1 MKNTSTIFLK
11 LLPLTL
17 ILLLD
22 LFQQA
27 ILESGT
33 ALTCFDGALGYD
45 GLSYTAANVLCGYT
59 LDEWYSGNYTALK
72 ACMMNLTI
80 DEINTNWMSNELVH
94 INTFLID

>member
-1 MKNTSTIFLK
+1 M
-11 LLPLTL
+11 PLTL
-17 ILLLD
+17 LLRLD

-59 LDEWYSGNYTALK
+59 LDMWYAGNYTALK
-72 ACMMNLTI
+72 TCLMNLSI
-80 DEINTNWMSNELVH
+80 DEINVNWMPNELVH
-94 INTFLID
+94 INHF